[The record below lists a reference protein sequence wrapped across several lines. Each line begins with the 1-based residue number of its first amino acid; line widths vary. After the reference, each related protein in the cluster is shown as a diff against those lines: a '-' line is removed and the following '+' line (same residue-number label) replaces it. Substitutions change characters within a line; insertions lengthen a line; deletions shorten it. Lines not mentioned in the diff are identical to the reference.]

1 VSAYPPGAGVDVTQ
15 WEFSGGQKVFGR
27 YTLVKILGQGG
38 MGVVWL
44 ARDEELEREVAL
56 KFLPDP
62 IVHDRA
68 LLNDLKNETRRSLE
82 LTHKNIV
89 RIYDFVHGERAA
101 CISMEYVDGETLS
114 NLRAEKERKVFEP
127 DELAPWTSQLCDAL
141 DYAHNHARI
150 IHRDLKPA
158 NLMVNKKGDL
168 KVTDFGIARSL
179 GDTVSRLTK
188 EQGRSGTL
196 VYMSPQQL
204 AGEHGTHLD
213 DIYSLGATLYD
224 LLTSKPPFYSGNIDR
239 QIHERVPPSMSER
252 RKDLNIEPAS
262 VPPIWEEVV
271 AACLQKDPAKRPQSA
286 MEVANRL
293 QLSSVLIRAKIKG
306 PPKPV
311 VWVGV
316 AVLLCLIGLGGWYFA
331 KSKLPTK
338 TAAAATNALTQAAAI
353 PDQSVAVLPFEN
365 LSADPNNA
373 FLSIGIQDE
382 ILTRLAKISALKVIS
397 RSSTRQYESRPANL
411 PQVAKEL
418 GVAAILEGSVQKVGE
433 TIRVNVQLV
442 KAATDTHLWAE
453 TYDRKLIDVL
463 RVESDVA
470 TAVAAQ
476 LRATLTPEETARIN
490 VTPTNNPDA
499 YEEYLQGREMR
510 IAPASYLP
518 EYDAKQRQHYERAI
532 TIDPEFA
539 LAHAALSYWY
549 SINGMSGGV
558 TPENKMKARAEA
570 DEALRLQPDLGEA
583 HLALG
588 TYYYLAERNYD
599 AADKEFAIA
608 LRALPNDAELF
619 MIRSLMERRR
629 NHWRT
634 AIAGLQHAVSLD
646 PRNVR
651 TITWLGHIYSA
662 VHDYAAA
669 EQTRRREVDVASA
682 VSPENAVYSK
692 NGLCYLQ
699 WIRTGNIA
707 PMQSLF
713 DQLPQD
719 FDPGLRGLVL
729 SNIGFIKRD
738 PDIALRSLEI
748 SGDKQDLSQLFFGA
762 VPLLVKGDTSHAN
775 EILDGLISQYE
786 RRVRENPAEAQFH
799 SHLGLFCA
807 YRGRKEEAIREGR
820 RAVELLPES
829 KDAAVGPD
837 LESFLAKIYARVGE
851 PELAIDLIEHLLTVP
866 CEEDATMTK
875 RELQV
880 DWSWDPLRQNP
891 RFQKMLS
898 SPEPKLIYN

>member
-1 VSAYPPGAGVDVTQ
+1 MRENHMPGELASDTKFEIGHVLFIDIVGYSKLLLNEQRNLVEALNRIVRDTKEFQQADAEGKLVRLPTGDGMALVFYNAPEAPVECALEISRALKERSELQVRIGIHSGPVTSVVDVNERRNIAGAGINTAQRVMACGDAGHILLSKRTA
-15 WEFSGGQKVFGR
+15 EDLAHSGRWNDCLHELGECE
-27 YTLVKILGQGG
+27 VKHGDKIDIFNF
-38 MGVVWL
+38 V
-44 ARDEELEREVAL
+44 RDEIGNPALPKKIAANRAKLEAAVKHLR
-56 KFLPDP
+56 K
-62 IVHDRA
+62 
-68 LLNDLKNETRRSLE
+68 RR
-82 LTHKNIV
+82 
-89 RIYDFVHGERAA
+89 RI
-101 CISMEYVDGETLS
+101 
-114 NLRAEKERKVFEP
+114 
-127 DELAPWTSQLCDAL
+127 
-141 DYAHNHARI
+141 
-150 IHRDLKPA
+150 
-158 NLMVNKKGDL
+158 
-168 KVTDFGIARSL
+168 
-179 GDTVSRLTK
+179 
-188 EQGRSGTL
+188 
-196 VYMSPQQL
+196 L
-204 AGEHGTHLD
+204 AG
-213 DIYSLGATLYD
+213 
-224 LLTSKPPFYSGNIDR
+224 
-239 QIHERVPPSMSER
+239 
-252 RKDLNIEPAS
+252 
-262 VPPIWEEVV
+262 
-271 AACLQKDPAKRPQSA
+271 AA
-286 MEVANRL
+286 
-293 QLSSVLIRAKIKG
+293 
-306 PPKPV
+306 
-311 VWVGV
+311 VGV
-316 AVLLCLIGLGGWYFA
+316 AALTIGLSIFA
-331 KSKLPTK
+331 YRIRERL
-338 TAAAATNALTQAAAI
+338 ANAAAI
-353 PDQSVAVLPFEN
+353 PEQSVAVLPFEN
-365 LSADPNNA
+365 LSADPNSA

-411 PQVAKEL
+411 PQIAKEL

-558 TPENKMKARAEA
+558 TPEDKMKARAEA

-588 TYYYLAERNYD
+588 TYYYIAERNYD

-608 LRALPNDAELF
+608 LRALPNDAELI

-669 EQTRRREVDVASA
+669 EQTKRREADVAST
-682 VSPENAVYSK
+682 VSPENAVFSK

-719 FDPGLRGLVL
+719 FDRALRGLIL
-729 SNIGFIKRD
+729 QEIGSVKRD
-738 PDIALRSLEI
+738 PQMVLEGFEI
-748 SGDKQDLSQLFFGA
+748 SGDKQDLTQLFFGA

-786 RRVRENPAEAQFH
+786 RRVKENPAEAQFH
-799 SHLGLFCA
+799 SLLGLFCA

-820 RAVELLPES
+820 RAVELLPKS
-829 KDAAVGPD
+829 KDAAVGPV
-837 LESFLAKIYARVGE
+837 LESYLAKIYARVGE
-851 PELAIDLIEHLLTVP
+851 PQLAIDLIEHLLTVP

-891 RFQKMLS
+891 RFQKILS
-898 SPEPKLIYN
+898 IPEPKVSYN

>member
-1 VSAYPPGAGVDVTQ
+1 MRENHMPGELASDTKFEIGHVLFIDIVGYSKLLLNEQRNLVEALNRIVRDTKEFQQADAEGKLVRLPTGDGMALVFYNAPEAPVECALEISRALKERSELQVRIGIHSGPVTSVVDVNERRNIAGAGINTAQRVMACGDAGHILLSKRTA
-15 WEFSGGQKVFGR
+15 EDLAHSGRWNDCLHELGECE
-27 YTLVKILGQGG
+27 VKHGDKIDIFNF
-38 MGVVWL
+38 V
-44 ARDEELEREVAL
+44 RDEIGNPALPKKIAANRAKLEAAVKHLR
-56 KFLPDP
+56 K
-62 IVHDRA
+62 
-68 LLNDLKNETRRSLE
+68 RR
-82 LTHKNIV
+82 
-89 RIYDFVHGERAA
+89 RI
-101 CISMEYVDGETLS
+101 
-114 NLRAEKERKVFEP
+114 
-127 DELAPWTSQLCDAL
+127 
-141 DYAHNHARI
+141 
-150 IHRDLKPA
+150 
-158 NLMVNKKGDL
+158 
-168 KVTDFGIARSL
+168 
-179 GDTVSRLTK
+179 
-188 EQGRSGTL
+188 
-196 VYMSPQQL
+196 L
-204 AGEHGTHLD
+204 AG
-213 DIYSLGATLYD
+213 
-224 LLTSKPPFYSGNIDR
+224 
-239 QIHERVPPSMSER
+239 
-252 RKDLNIEPAS
+252 
-262 VPPIWEEVV
+262 
-271 AACLQKDPAKRPQSA
+271 AA
-286 MEVANRL
+286 
-293 QLSSVLIRAKIKG
+293 
-306 PPKPV
+306 
-311 VWVGV
+311 VGV
-316 AVLLCLIGLGGWYFA
+316 AALTIGLSIFA
-331 KSKLPTK
+331 YRIRERL
-338 TAAAATNALTQAAAI
+338 ANAAAI
-353 PDQSVAVLPFEN
+353 PEQSVAVLPFEN
-365 LSADPNNA
+365 LSADPNSA

-411 PQVAKEL
+411 PQIAKEL

-558 TPENKMKARAEA
+558 TPEDKMKARAEA

-588 TYYYLAERNYD
+588 TYYYIAERNYD

-608 LRALPNDAELF
+608 LRALPNDAELI

-669 EQTRRREVDVASA
+669 EQTKRREVDVAST
-682 VSPENAVYSK
+682 VSPENAVFSK

-719 FDPGLRGLVL
+719 FDRALRGLIL
-729 SNIGFIKRD
+729 QEIGSVKRD
-738 PDIALRSLEI
+738 PQMVLEGFEI
-748 SGDKQDLSQLFFGA
+748 SGDKQDLTQLFFGA

-786 RRVRENPAEAQFH
+786 RRVKENPAEAQFH
-799 SHLGLFCA
+799 SLLGLFCA

-829 KDAAVGPD
+829 KDAAVGPV
-837 LESFLAKIYARVGE
+837 LESYLAKIYARVGE
-851 PELAIDLIEHLLTVP
+851 PQLAIDLIEHLLTVP

-891 RFQKMLS
+891 RFQKILS
-898 SPEPKLIYN
+898 SPEPKVSYN